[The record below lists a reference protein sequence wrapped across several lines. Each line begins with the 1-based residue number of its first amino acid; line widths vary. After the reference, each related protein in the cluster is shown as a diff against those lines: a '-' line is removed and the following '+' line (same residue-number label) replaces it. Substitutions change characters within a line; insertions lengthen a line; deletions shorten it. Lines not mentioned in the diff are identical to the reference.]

1 MKELLEDQPKS
12 STRTKMKCPYLTKW
26 VTFACKADYKLY
38 FPSSFQIQEYC
49 NQKEHKRCPFYL
61 KVNHDEYVKG
71 IYSQNFS

>member
-1 MKELLEDQPKS
+1 MKELLENQLRLPRRIKL
-12 STRTKMKCPYLTKW
+12 KCPHLAKW

-38 FPSSFQIQEYC
+38 FPSSFQTQEYC

-61 KVNHDEYVKG
+61 KVHHYEYVKG